1 MASQFIGYTVL
12 VTLVSPPNAQLQGI
26 VTDVI
31 NKRLELRDGEI
42 TKELQWRMMADIR
55 SASFGHW
62 PILPYLQCR
71 RLSNRRPRGLSAAT
85 KWAPLQAC
93 YGTGYAFRRG
103 GQSRPARATTNR
115 ASFSPSTTEGF
126 STTFRGPSDTEFHQ
140 TYERHKRCG
149 SCQTGVNPT
158 PDLVPCHDC
167 RQHEAE

>member
-1 MASQFIGYTVL
+1 MVRYEGVVIG
-12 VTLVSPPNAQLQGI
+12 
-26 VTDVI
+26 
-31 NKRLELRDGEI
+31 
-42 TKELQWRMMADIR
+42 RMMADIC

-103 GQSRPARATTNR
+103 GQSRPAGATTNR
-115 ASFSPSTTEGF
+115 ASFSPGTTESF
-126 STTFRGPSDTEFHQ
+126 STAFRGPSDTEFHQ

-149 SCQTGVNPT
+149 SCQTGVSPA

-167 RQHEAE
+167 RQHETEQSCQCFRTSTT